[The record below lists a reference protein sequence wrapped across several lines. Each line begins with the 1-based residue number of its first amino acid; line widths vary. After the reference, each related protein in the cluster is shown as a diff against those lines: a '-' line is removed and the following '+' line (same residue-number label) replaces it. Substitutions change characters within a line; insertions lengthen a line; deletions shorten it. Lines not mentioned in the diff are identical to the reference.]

1 MSTIEQ
7 FELFFDGIMKREA
20 VDIVDDQR
28 LYRLANRYGVPSVLV
43 RVCFFIWETAQHRDG
58 SILERAEKR

>member
-20 VDIVDDQR
+20 VDIADDQR
-28 LYRLANRYGVPSVLV
+28 LYRLANKYGVPSVLV
-43 RVCFFIWETAQHRDG
+43 RVCFFIWKTARHSDG
-58 SILERAEKR
+58 SILDRAEKR